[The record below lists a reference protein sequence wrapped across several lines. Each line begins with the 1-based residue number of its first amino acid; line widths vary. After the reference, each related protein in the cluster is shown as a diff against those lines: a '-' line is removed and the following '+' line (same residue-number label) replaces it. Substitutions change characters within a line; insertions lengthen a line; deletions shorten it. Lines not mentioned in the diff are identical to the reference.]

1 MTVNAFLGLLAQKSV
16 WKYETEF
23 RGFTDKYKAKVT
35 SIVPKLTEDGR
46 PLLVIYGTEEKWIR
60 KWGRYERKCMCYLWV
75 L

>member
-1 MTVNAFLGLLAQKSV
+1 MTINAFLGLLAQKSV

-46 PLLVIYGTEEKWIR
+46 PLLVIYGTEEK
-60 KWGRYERKCMCYLWV
+60 
-75 L
+75 